1 MSSALTKLITP
12 LDHQKDDDDNIFPEK
27 PFNMAMVASKGQGKS
42 TILLNLLTKK
52 GSPLYKR
59 FNLIFLIS
67 PTCHKDDKFADFIE
81 DLGPNQVYTELNPE
95 VLDEIISMIETHK
108 SSYRSKDKK
117 KKPEYLICFDD
128 CIHFLKGKS
137 NQKIAE
143 LFTQNRHYNLSNFI
157 LVQKWSGYMPTI
169 VRCNLDCL
177 MIWKCQGKK
186 EEETLLSEIGDIDYL
201 QPIYDIAT
209 NEPYSFLY
217 INQYIPSKTRFY
229 KKFDLLFQA

>member
-1 MSSALTKLITP
+1 MSSSLTKLITP
-12 LDHQKDDDDNIFPEK
+12 LDKQKDDDEDTFPKK

-42 TILLNLLTKK
+42 TVLLNLLTKK
-52 GSPLYKR
+52 GSPLHKR

-67 PTCHKDDKFADFIE
+67 PTCSKDDKFEELIE
-81 DLGPNQVYTELNPE
+81 DLGPDQVFNELNVD
-95 VLDEIISMIETHK
+95 VLDKIIEMIEAHQNMYK
-108 SSYRSKDKK
+108 NQKK
-117 KKPEYLICFDD
+117 KKPEYLICYDD

-177 MIWKCQGKK
+177 MIWRCQGRK

-209 NEPYSFLY
+209 SEPYSFLY
-217 INQYIPSKTRFY
+217 INQYVPNKIRYY
-229 KKFDLLFQA
+229 KKFDLLFQE